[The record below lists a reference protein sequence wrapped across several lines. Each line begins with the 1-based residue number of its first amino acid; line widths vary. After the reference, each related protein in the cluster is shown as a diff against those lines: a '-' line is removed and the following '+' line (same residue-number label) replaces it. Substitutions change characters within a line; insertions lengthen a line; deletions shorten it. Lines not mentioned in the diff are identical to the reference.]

1 MPLLRPGESEPVTV
15 LAPDPFAQAI
25 WALKDAEAEAK
36 RTRPVDPSAPITTG
50 TGTIPAPGDT
60 VQIGDPAKYAQG
72 ALERALEEFLNTP
85 SGGRNHALNTAAFS
99 LGRLVAA
106 GLLPEQYVNDQLIN
120 AAAQIGLVN
129 EDGMYACN
137 ATIRSGMQGGAR
149 DPLRWEYAPPNTVPA
164 AAPFMPA
171 AEQKPQ
177 QAEWKAVMGP
187 DGPVTSPDPDTLHHL
202 RVAGELATLRARDE
216 AKDLLNSEKALRDFR
231 IPPSRLSVR
240 EELELPDDPVTYA
253 IDHVL
258 PTGTNALLTAGYK
271 TGKTTTVG
279 DLAVAHADGTQFL
292 GKFNVTPCPGRLA
305 IFNYEL
311 SDSMYRRWLRELN
324 IEHPERL
331 AVLHL
336 RGFRL
341 PVIVKHVEDWTVRW
355 LIEHE
360 VTRWVVDP
368 FARAY
373 TGCGSEN
380 DNGEVGRF
388 LDTLDVIK
396 ERAGVTELILPTH
409 TGRMDHEIG
418 EERARGATR
427 LDDWADVRW
436 MLNADDEGNR
446 YFSATGR
453 DVDEPEELLKY
464 DETTRRY
471 IKAGGDRKHVSKSS
485 AESKV
490 LAAISSKPGLNL
502 TELRETVGG
511 KTRSVDNA
519 IKSLAAGH
527 RIHLKKVGNTNTYWL
542 GSGLSARP
550 FQTPEDD

>member
-1 MPLLRPGESEPVTV
+1 MTSPAYER
-15 LAPDPFAQAI
+15 APDPFAVAL
-25 WALKDAEAEAK
+25 WALRDAEKATA
-36 RTRPVDPSAPITTG
+36 RDR
-50 TGTIPAPGDT
+50 PAPPAGSATLT
-60 VQIGDPAKYAQG
+60 VAPDPGEVVRISDPNAYAIT
-72 ALERALEEFLNTP
+72 ALQRTHDELASTHE
-85 SGGRNHALNTAAFS
+85 GGRNHALNTAAFT
-99 LGRLVAA
+99 LGRLAAA
-106 GLLPEQYVNDQLIN
+106 GLLTEQAVTDTLL
-120 AAAQIGLVN
+120 AACNTNGLLA
-129 EDGMYACN
+129 EDGRYATE
-137 ATIRSGMQGGAR
+137 ATIRSGLTGGAR
-149 DPLRWEYAPPNTVPA
+149 DPLRWQHDTPSGHTPPAVAPFTPATGPAPALEQPPPPDPNT
-164 AAPFMPA
+164 
-171 AEQKPQ
+171 
-177 QAEWKAVMGP
+177 
-187 DGPVTSPDPDTLHHL
+187 LHAL

-216 AKDLLNSEKALRDFR
+216 ARDQLTAEKALRDFR
-231 IPPSRLSVR
+231 EPPSRLSVR
-240 EELELPDDPVTYA
+240 EELQLPDDPVTYA
-253 IDHVL
+253 IQSVL

-279 DLAVAHADGTQFL
+279 DLAVAHADGTKFL
-292 GKFNVTPCPGRLA
+292 GKFDVTPSPGRLA

-324 IEHPERL
+324 LEHPERL

-396 ERAGVTELILPTH
+396 ERAGVGELILPTH
-409 TGRMDHEIG
+409 TGRMEHEVG
-418 EERARGATR
+418 DERARGATR

-436 MLNADDEGNR
+436 MLNADDEGLR

-453 DVDEPEELLKY
+453 DVDEPEELLTY

-471 IKAGGDRKHVSKSS
+471 IKEGGDRKHTARST

-490 LAAISSKPGLNL
+490 LNAVAARPGLNL
-502 TELRETVGG
+502 TEVREAVGG
-511 KTRSVDNA
+511 KGRSVDQA
-519 IKSLAAGH
+519 LKGLIAAH

-542 GSGLSARP
+542 GGGSDLRP
-550 FQTPEDD
+550 FTPGND

>member
-1 MPLLRPGESEPVTV
+1 MPLPGESEPVTV
-15 LAPDPFAQAI
+15 LAPDPFAQAL

-36 RTRPVDPSAPITTG
+36 RTRPIDPSAPITPGQAT
-50 TGTIPAPGDT
+50 GDT

-106 GLLPEQYVNDQLIN
+106 GLLPEQTVRDQLLN
-120 AAAQIGLVN
+120 AAAQIGLLN
-129 EDGMYACN
+129 EDGTYTCN
-137 ATIRSGMQGGAR
+137 ATISSGLGAGAK
-149 DPLRWEYAPPNTVPA
+149 DPLCWVLAPPNTAPT
-164 AAPFMPA
+164 AAPFVIPA
-171 AEQKPQ
+171 APNTEQPTP
-177 QAEWKAVMGP
+177 GP
-187 DGPVTSPDPDTLHHL
+187 PPAAPDPDTLHHL

-436 MLNADDEGNR
+436 MLTADDDGNR

-471 IKAGGDRKHVSKSS
+471 IKEGGDRKHVSRSS

-519 IKSLAAGH
+519 IKSLTAGH

-550 FQTPEDD
+550 FQTPHDD